1 MREQITVSGE
11 TAARTPWSGEFA
23 GSVMTIVGG
32 ICWGLSGCCGQF
44 LFEHRGVQA
53 PWLVALRL
61 LFAGLML
68 IINGF
73 ILNRKDNLRIFKH
86 KRDVRHLLVFA
97 LFGITF
103 CQFSY
108 FMAVQSSNAGTATVL
123 QYLSP
128 VLILFIMC
136 VRGRRR
142 PRGLELLA
150 IALSLTGTFLI
161 GTHGNIH
168 GLQLTPQGLMW
179 GLLAAVSAVI
189 YTTLPGTLVNRYDI
203 YQVLGFG
210 MFIGGLFMCLLV
222 RPWTYAVVWDG
233 GTWAAMFGVIV
244 VGTAVAFG
252 LYLQG
257 VSIIGPL
264 KGSLYSG
271 VEPVSSI
278 IISVFWLHTSFTRP
292 DFLGFGL
299 IMATVFILAKTGGG
313 QEKEAT
319 GGPVSSRPSCGE
331 QKT

>member
-1 MREQITVSGE
+1 MNAWGE
-11 TAARTPWSGEFA
+11 EK
-23 GSVMTIVGG
+23 
-32 ICWGLSGCCGQF
+32 
-44 LFEHRGVQA
+44 
-53 PWLVALRL
+53 AL
-61 LFAGLML
+61 A
-68 IINGF
+68 
-73 ILNRKDNLRIFKH
+73 
-86 KRDVRHLLVFA
+86 
-97 LFGITF
+97 
-103 CQFSY
+103 Y
-108 FMAVQSSNAGTATVL
+108 FDQLDANIL
-123 QYLSP
+123 QYTGGGSAP
-128 VLILFIMC
+128 VKDAAAGEC
-136 VRGRRR
+136 
-142 PRGLELLA
+142 A

-168 GLQLTPQGLMW
+168 GLQLTPQGLTW

-222 RPWTYAVVWDG
+222 RPWNYTVVWDG

-278 IISVFWLHTSFTRP
+278 IISVFWLNTTFTLP

-299 IMATVFILAKTGGG
+299 IMVTVLILAKTGGK
-313 QEKEAT
+313 QEAE
-319 GGPVSSRPSCGE
+319 GRYREMNPSPRRRE
-331 QKT
+331 

>member
-1 MREQITVSGE
+1 MREQMSKSPAG
-11 TAARTPWSGEFA
+11 PGGNGQSGEFK

-32 ICWGLSGCCGQF
+32 ACWGLSGCCGQF

-73 ILNRKDNLRIFKH
+73 ILNRKKNLRIFKH
-86 KRDVRHLLVFA
+86 RRDFKHLMVFA
-97 LFGITF
+97 LCGITF

-128 VLILFIMC
+128 VLILFVVC
-136 VRGRRR
+136 FKGRRF
-142 PRGLELLA
+142 PKGLEVLA

-161 GTHGNIH
+161 GTHGNLH
-168 GLQLTPQGLMW
+168 SLQLTPQGLFW
-179 GLLAAVSAVI
+179 GLMAAVSAVI

-203 YQVLGFG
+203 YQVLGYG
-210 MFIGGLFMCLLV
+210 MFFGGLFMCILV
-222 RPWTYAVVWDG
+222 RPWNYAVVWDA
-233 GTWAAMFGVIV
+233 GTWTAMFGVVV
-244 VGTAVAFG
+244 VGTALAFG

-264 KGSLYSG
+264 KGCLYSG

-278 IISVFWLHTSFTRP
+278 IISVLWLNTSFTLP
-292 DFLGFGL
+292 DFAGFGL
-299 IMATVFILAKTGGG
+299 ILITVLILARTGSAGD
-313 QEKEAT
+313 
-319 GGPVSSRPSCGE
+319 GE
-331 QKT
+331 PAGAP

>member
-1 MREQITVSGE
+1 M
-11 TAARTPWSGEFA
+11 
-23 GSVMTIVGG
+23 
-32 ICWGLSGCCGQF
+32 
-44 LFEHRGVQA
+44 
-53 PWLVALRL
+53 
-61 LFAGLML
+61 
-68 IINGF
+68 
-73 ILNRKDNLRIFKH
+73 
-86 KRDVRHLLVFA
+86 
-97 LFGITF
+97 
-103 CQFSY
+103 
-108 FMAVQSSNAGTATVL
+108 
-123 QYLSP
+123 
-128 VLILFIMC
+128 LILFLVC
-136 VRGRRR
+136 FKGRRW
-142 PRGLELLA
+142 PAGLELLA

-168 GLQLTPQGLMW
+168 GLQLTPQGLTW

-222 RPWTYAVVWDG
+222 RPWNYTVVWDG

-278 IISVFWLHTSFTRP
+278 IISVFWLHTSFTLP

-299 IMATVFILAKTGGG
+299 IMVTVLILAKTGGR
-313 QEKEAT
+313 QETEAA
-319 GGPVSSRPSCGE
+319 
-331 QKT
+331 